1 MRMHGGVI
9 PGPGAPGDRSEP
21 DVLGAAEFE
30 DARTRTTLER
40 ERLLMYA
47 VLEDALACYRLYATS
62 RLPRA
67 RQLHQEAR
75 EWVDSDDRSSLFA
88 FESICDA
95 LDIDAELIRGRL
107 RAFDAATGRPRGG

>member
-1 MRMHGGVI
+1 MIGQG
-9 PGPGAPGDRSEP
+9 
-21 DVLGAAEFE
+21 EFE
-30 DARTRTTLER
+30 DARRRSALER
-40 ERLLMYA
+40 ERLLLYA
-47 VLEDALACYRLYATS
+47 VLEDALSCYRLYAKS

-107 RAFDAATGRPRGG
+107 RAFDAAAGRPPRER